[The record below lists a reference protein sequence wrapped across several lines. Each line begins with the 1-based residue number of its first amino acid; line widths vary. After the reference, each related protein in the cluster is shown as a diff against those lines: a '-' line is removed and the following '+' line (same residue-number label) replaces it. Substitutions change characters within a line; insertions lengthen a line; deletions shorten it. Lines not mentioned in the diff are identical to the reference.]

1 MAEVVLRDV
10 HKIYDN
16 GQRVVDGFNLEIADK
31 EFVVFVGPS
40 GCGKSTTL
48 RMIAGLE
55 EVTGG
60 EILIDGKV
68 VNNTPVKDRDIA
80 MVFQSYALY
89 PHMTVYENMAFS
101 LKLKNVSKSEIARK
115 VEETAKILGLT
126 ELLARKPKQLSGG
139 QRQRVALGRAII
151 RNPKV
156 FLLDEPLS
164 NLDAKLRL
172 QMRTELLKLHKSL
185 GATFIYVTHD
195 QVEAMTMADRIVI
208 MKDGVIQQVATP
220 IETYRNPNNIF
231 VASFMGSP
239 GINLLPA
246 TLGIEDAQPTVRLR
260 DTVHT
265 PVKLRQGMLLEG
277 EALTGAKDIML
288 GIRPENIKLTT
299 EGLAEYFML
308 SGTVELIEETGS
320 EMLVYLQLATQSV
333 TIKVSSHSRIVEGE
347 KLKIFID
354 LNMMHLFDKQTE
366 RRITR
371 AVAVTYEE

>member
-260 DTVHT
+260 DAVHT
-265 PVKLRQGMLLEG
+265 PVKLRQGMLLGG
-277 EALTGAKDIML
+277 EDLTGAKDIML